1 MPAPSH
7 ARLQMAQQRIA
18 RHGPIACEPLVKSS
32 PALIPRASGPHRVC
46 LRKQPVPEGVR
57 RGLTRHALS
66 GPRPRGL
73 LSGSPHRAPERAAPR
88 SRRWECGC
96 CAVRARYGPIAA
108 LGIGS
113 FGPLEVR
120 RDSSAY
126 GRILS
131 TPKPGWSHT
140 DVAGPLGECLGVPV
154 GLGTDVECA
163 ALAEGRWGG
172 ARGLADFAYVTVGT
186 GVGVGLIV
194 AGRPAR
200 GFGHAELGHIRVVR
214 QPGDR
219 WPGACPFHRDCLEGL
234 ISGPAIA
241 ARTGAAPETPADD
254 HPVWHCVAFALG
266 QLLHTLVL
274 VDFAGKVRARS
285 SREVAFALPETVQT
299 SVRRMAGRLLERA
312 RIGVGRVAGLGV
324 AFPDDIQRAA
334 LSQPPPAGGPKSPRP
349 PPIRES
355 PAWPAGSTRASLLAA
370 SHPAVPPTG
379 EGARAPAPRLAH
391 AGVSC
396 GNGSRRRTACPS
408 CRT

>member
-1 MPAPSH
+1 MTGRKRVATAGLTAVLGRNLSGTNLQRAGDHNQRVTLHAIRVSGPVTRTDLVLMTGLTPA
-7 ARLQMAQQRIA
+7 AIANITNRLLRQRLI
-18 RHGPIACEPLVKSS
+18 VKSGTVRGGRGQ
-32 PALIPRASGPHRVC
+32 PAVKLSIHPGSC
-46 LRKQPVPEGVR
+46 YSL
-57 RGLTRHALS
+57 GLH
-66 GPRPRGL
+66 
-73 LSGSPHRAPERAAPR
+73 
-88 SRRWECGC
+88 
-96 CAVRARYGPIAA
+96 ID
-108 LGIGS
+108 
-113 FGPLEVR
+113 
-120 RDSSAY
+120 RD
-126 GRILS
+126 
-131 TPKPGWSHT
+131 
-140 DVAGPLGECLGVPV
+140 
-154 GLGTDVECA
+154 
-163 ALAEGRWGG
+163 
-172 ARGLADFAYVTVGT
+172 
-186 GVGVGLIV
+186 
-194 AGRPAR
+194 
-200 GFGHAELGHIRVVR
+200 HI
-214 QPGDR
+214 
-219 WPGACPFHRDCLEGL
+219 
-234 ISGPAIA
+234 
-241 ARTGAAPETPADD
+241 
-254 HPVWHCVAFALG
+254 
-266 QLLHTLVL
+266 TLVL

>member
-1 MPAPSH
+1 M
-7 ARLQMAQQRIA
+7 
-18 RHGPIACEPLVKSS
+18 
-32 PALIPRASGPHRVC
+32 
-46 LRKQPVPEGVR
+46 
-57 RGLTRHALS
+57 
-66 GPRPRGL
+66 
-73 LSGSPHRAPERAAPR
+73 
-88 SRRWECGC
+88 
-96 CAVRARYGPIAA
+96 
-108 LGIGS
+108 
-113 FGPLEVR
+113 R

-126 GRILS
+126 GRILP

-274 VDFAGKVRARS
+274 GTAPRRVLIGGGVTGARPQLF
-285 SREVAFALPETVQT
+285 RY
-299 SVRRMAGRLLERA
+299 
-312 RIGVGRVAGLGV
+312 
-324 AFPDDIQRAA
+324 
-334 LSQPPPAGGPKSPRP
+334 
-349 PPIRES
+349 IRTE
-355 PAWPAGSTRASLLAA
+355 LAA
-370 SHPAVPPTG
+370 SLAGYRTSGELSDPARYVAPPALGAAAGPLGALALAADAATG
-379 EGARAPAPRLAH
+379 SVAP
-391 AGVSC
+391 S
-396 GNGSRRRTACPS
+396 
-408 CRT
+408 